1 VFNVEKPCR
10 HSMRPSCRLGLVGD
24 PHARYAPANVTARV
38 RHGDRLVAECYITD
52 GTKVWS
58 ETGVSSRR
66 WYRVRTAS
74 QTAWLPGVR
83 AWPGVR
89 PAVGRCAT

>member
-1 VFNVEKPCR
+1 
-10 HSMRPSCRLGLVGD
+10 MRRECRLGLAGD
-24 PHARYAPANVTARV
+24 PYARYVVDNVTARV
-38 RHGDRLVAECYITD
+38 RHDDRLVAECYITN
-52 GTKVWS
+52 GTLVRDEKGAGS
-58 ETGVSSRR
+58 TR